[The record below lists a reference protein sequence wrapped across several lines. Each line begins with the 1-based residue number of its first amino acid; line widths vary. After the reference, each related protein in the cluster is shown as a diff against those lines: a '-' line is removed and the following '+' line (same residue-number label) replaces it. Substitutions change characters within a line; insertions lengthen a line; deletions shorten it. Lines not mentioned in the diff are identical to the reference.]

1 MSRRRLTITLWDF
14 TWYTQTAP
22 GAPFHDLAAAFDQAV
37 ERGYNTVRI
46 CAMPYLLFG
55 SGLDTSAL
63 TFEGLGGG
71 YGQRMRWYDVAT
83 PATVD
88 ARAWL
93 LTLFRQAQRHD
104 CQVIISSWE
113 YQQSPSFLDNDS
125 WYRALYAVPPAER
138 TVALADGLA
147 DLVDLLTT
155 EGLADTVAFVELH
168 NEVQFSGLARGL
180 DTGVLG
186 LRDTLE
192 RGIDRFKQRHPGVP
206 VTANYAR
213 VPVGEMRGLP
223 RNADVAVFHPYVY
236 GVLDQLLDEFALRDP
251 SRPYPQERAYREL
264 LRDGAPPLDDWHP
277 AVLLPAPGPSD
288 GAENPGPSGAILFPA
303 PGPSDGAENPGPS
316 GAGEWKLAATLIP
329 QREVY
334 THDWCDP
341 DKWDRWLYDRYGA
354 HRRAMRE
361 VLDLW
366 IDAAADWAA
375 AHDVPLVFGE
385 GWVGYTPLH
394 ANFEE
399 GPVGAAICE
408 HAVRR
413 SAEVGAWGTVVCSN
427 AAPQHPMWQDVALQ
441 RRLNDEFRKGAG

>member
-1 MSRRRLTITLWDF
+1 MSPARPLTITLWDF
-14 TWYTQTAP
+14 SWYTQTAP

-37 ERGYNTVRI
+37 ERGYNTIRI

-63 TFEGLGGG
+63 RFEGLGGD
-71 YGQRMRWYDVAT
+71 YGQRMRWYNVAT

-93 LTLFRQAQRHD
+93 LTLFREAHRHD
-104 CQVIISSWE
+104 CQVIVSSWE

-125 WYRALYAVPPAER
+125 WYRALIAVPPADR

-147 DLVDLLTT
+147 DLIDLLTA

-180 DTGVLG
+180 GTGVLG

-192 RGIDRFKQRHPGVP
+192 RGIDRFQRRHPGVP

-213 VPVGEMRGLP
+213 VPVGAMRGLP

-251 SRPYPQERAYREL
+251 ARPYPQERAYREL
-264 LRDGAPPLDDWHP
+264 LRDGAPPLAQWHP
-277 AVLLPAPGPSD
+277 TDAD
-288 GAENPGPSGAILFPA
+288 
-303 PGPSDGAENPGPS
+303 
-316 GAGEWKLAATLIP
+316 EWKLAATLIP

-341 DKWDRWLYDRYGA
+341 DKWDRWLYDRYGE
-354 HRRAMRE
+354 HRRAMRQ

-375 AHDVPLVFGE
+375 EHDVPLVFGE
-385 GWVGYTPLH
+385 GWVGYTPLY

-413 SAEVGAWGTVVCSN
+413 SAEVGAWGTIVCSN
-427 AAPQHPMWQDVALQ
+427 AAPQHPMWRDVALQ
-441 RRLNDEFRKGAG
+441 RRLNDEFRKGVG

>member
-1 MSRRRLTITLWDF
+1 
-14 TWYTQTAP
+14 
-22 GAPFHDLAAAFDQAV
+22 
-37 ERGYNTVRI
+37 
-46 CAMPYLLFG
+46 
-55 SGLDTSAL
+55 
-63 TFEGLGGG
+63 
-71 YGQRMRWYDVAT
+71 MRWYNVAT

-93 LTLFRQAQRHD
+93 LTLFREAQRHD
-104 CQVIISSWE
+104 CQVIVSSWE
-113 YQQSPSFLDNDS
+113 YQQSPSFLDNGS
-125 WYRALYAVPPAER
+125 WYRALYAIEPAER

-147 DLVDLLTT
+147 GVIDLLTA
-155 EGLADTVAFVELH
+155 EGLDDTVAFVELH

-180 DTGVLG
+180 NTGVLG

-213 VPVGEMRGLP
+213 VPAGEMRGLP

-251 SRPYPQERAYREL
+251 ARPYPQERAYREL
-264 LRDGAPPLDDWHP
+264 LRDGAPPLDQWHP
-277 AVLLPAPGPSD
+277 T
-288 GAENPGPSGAILFPA
+288 GA
-303 PGPSDGAENPGPS
+303 D
-316 GAGEWKLAATLIP
+316 EWKLAATLIP

-341 DKWDRWLYDRYGA
+341 DKWDRWLYDRYGE
-354 HRRAMRE
+354 HRRAMRK

-366 IDAAADWAA
+366 IDVAADWAA
-375 AHDVPLVFGE
+375 TQDIPLVFGE

-399 GPVGAAICE
+399 GPVGAEICE

-413 SAEVGAWGTVVCSN
+413 SAEVGAWGTIVCSN
-427 AAPQHPMWQDVALQ
+427 AAPQHPMWQDVTLQ
-441 RRLNDEFRKGAG
+441 RRLNDEFRKGAA